1 MKKLFLFV
9 IAASALLT
17 SCDNK
22 PKTDQESAEALQ
34 TATTQELQA
43 AVSDRDSLLS
53 LVNDISAGMDQI
65 KRLENIL
72 SVSNSSNGETSSQ
85 RAQIRADIAAIQQ
98 TLEQRRQQLA
108 DLEAKLNKSSLTN
121 SNLRKTIETLRG
133 QIDSQAAEIE
143 SLRTSLDEAN
153 AQIGTLNTKVD
164 SLHMTVDTVTSQR
177 DAAQLQSVELAN
189 ELNTCYYVAASSK
202 ELKQH
207 KILQT
212 GFLRKSKLLKGD
224 FDQSFFTKAD
234 KRNLTT
240 INLHSKKAKVLTNQ
254 PTGSYEIIDNNG
266 QKTLR
271 ILNAESF
278 WSLTNY
284 LVVEID

>member
-22 PKTDQESAEALQ
+22 PKTDQESTEALQ
-34 TATTQELQA
+34 NATTQELQA

-72 SVSNSSNGETSSQ
+72 SVSNSSNGETASQ

-108 DLEAKLNKSSLTN
+108 DLESKLNKSSLTN

-143 SLRTSLDEAN
+143 TLRTSLNEAN

-254 PTGSYEIIDNNG
+254 PAGSYEIIDNNG

-271 ILNAESF
+271 ILNAEAF
-278 WSLTNY
+278 WNLTNY

>member
-1 MKKLFLFV
+1 MKKLILLAL
-9 IAASALLT
+9 AATTLLT

-22 PKTDQESAEALQ
+22 AKTDAEAAKALQ
-34 TATTQELQA
+34 EATAQELQV

-72 SVSNSSNGETSSQ
+72 SVSNSSNGETTSQ
-85 RAQIRADIAAIQQ
+85 REQIRADIAAIQQ

-108 DLEAKLNKSSLTN
+108 DLEAKLNKSALTN
-121 SNLRKTIETLRG
+121 SNLRKTIETLRN
-133 QIDSQAAEIE
+133 QIDTQSAEIE
-143 SLRTSLDEAN
+143 TLRTSLDEAN

-164 SLHMTVDTVTSQR
+164 SLNVTVDTITNQR
-177 DAAQLQSVELAN
+177 DAAQLHSVELAN

-207 KILQT
+207 KIIES
-212 GFLRKSKLLKGD
+212 GFLRKTKIMKGD
-224 FDQSFFTKAD
+224 YDQSFFIKAD

-240 INLHSKKAKVLTNQ
+240 INLHSKKAEVLTNQ
-254 PTGSYEIIDNNG
+254 PAGSYEILEKNG
-266 QKTLR
+266 QKVLR
-271 ILNAESF
+271 ILDAESF
-278 WSLTNY
+278 WSLSNY
-284 LVVEID
+284 LVIKID

>member
-1 MKKLFLFV
+1 MKKLILLA
-9 IAASALLT
+9 IAATTMLT

-22 PKTDQESAEALQ
+22 AKTDAEATKALQ
-34 TATTQELQA
+34 EATAQELQI

-72 SVSNSSNGETSSQ
+72 SVSNSSNGETTSQ
-85 RAQIRADIAAIQQ
+85 REQIRADIATIQK
-98 TLEQRRQQLA
+98 TLEQRRQQLS

-121 SNLRKTIETLRG
+121 SNLRKTIETLRN
-133 QIDSQAAEIE
+133 QIDTQSAEIE
-143 SLRTSLDEAN
+143 TLRTSLDEAN

-164 SLHMTVDTVTSQR
+164 SLNVTVDTITNQR
-177 DAAQLQSVELAN
+177 DAAQLHSVELAN

-207 KILQT
+207 KILES
-212 GFLRKSKLLKGD
+212 GFLRKTKIMKGD
-224 FDQSFFTKAD
+224 YDQSFFIKAD

-240 INLHSKKAKVLTNQ
+240 INLHSKKAEVLTNQ
-254 PTGSYEIIDNNG
+254 PAGSYEIIENNG
-266 QKTLR
+266 QKILR
-271 ILNAESF
+271 ILDAESF
-278 WSLTNY
+278 WSLSNY
-284 LVVEID
+284 LVIKID